1 MGGSEIMIMYIIMVD
16 GIMLPEIMLAKAKGR
31 WINDDQMGIKKELSQ
46 EKKPLIFHCTSLLHR
61 DHYNVCYS
69 SHIIG

>member
-16 GIMLPEIMLAKAKGR
+16 GIMLPEIMLAKGR

-46 EKKPLIFHCTSLLHR
+46 EKKKPLIFHCTSLFHR
-61 DHYNVCYS
+61 DLYNVCYS
-69 SHIIG
+69 SHITG

>member
-16 GIMLPEIMLAKAKGR
+16 GIMLPEIMLAKGR

-46 EKKPLIFHCTSLLHR
+46 EKKKLLFSIVHRCFIGIFIMFVIVPT
-61 DHYNVCYS
+61 
-69 SHIIG
+69 

>member
-16 GIMLPEIMLAKAKGR
+16 GIMLPEIMLAKGR

-46 EKKPLIFHCTSLLHR
+46 EKKKNLLFSIVHRCFIGIFIMFVIVPT
-61 DHYNVCYS
+61 
-69 SHIIG
+69 